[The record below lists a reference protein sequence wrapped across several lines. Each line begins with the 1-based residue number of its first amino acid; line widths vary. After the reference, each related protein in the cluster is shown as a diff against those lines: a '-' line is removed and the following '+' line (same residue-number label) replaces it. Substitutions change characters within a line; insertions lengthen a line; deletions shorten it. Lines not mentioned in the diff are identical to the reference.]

1 MRWGDPNW
9 VGSVILEPGDAGYV
23 PDPADPVPSPPTKT
37 HKKHKPMKAD
47 PVPSADDPFAGVL
60 TGFKNAIAPFAT
72 LFGLTPAQV
81 TAQAADADY
90 FEYVLLCR
98 QLASDY
104 GQGWTSWKDV
114 IRDGGTAPS
123 TGMPQP
129 LTLPTAVAVVALG
142 IEARFRALVAYI
154 KAHANYNEGIGQ
166 TLGIEG
172 AEIPGPDFS
181 TFKPELDLE
190 HSGAGVM
197 VGWGWQ
203 GKSKFLDLLE
213 IQVDRGDGAGFI
225 LLSYDSTPNYLD
237 THPIT
242 VPAKWTY
249 RAIFRVGDARVGQWS
264 GPVSINVAP

>member
-9 VGSVILEPGDAGYV
+9 RGSVVLEPGDVGYV
-23 PDPADPVPSPPTKT
+23 PDPAAPSPAVNKKPHKT
-37 HKKHKPMKAD
+37 MKSD
-47 PVPSADDPFAGVL
+47 PIPSADDPFAAVA
-60 TGFKNAIAPFAT
+60 TGFKLAIPPYVA

-81 TAQAADADY
+81 AAQAADADY
-90 FEYVLLCR
+90 FEYILSCR
-98 QLASDY
+98 RLAADY
-104 GQGWTSWKDV
+104 AQQWTSWKGA

-123 TGMPQP
+123 SGMPQP

-154 KAHANYNEGIGQ
+154 KTHAAYNEGIGQ
-166 TLGIEG
+166 ALGIEG

-181 TFKPELDLE
+181 TFKPLLDLE
-190 HSGAGVM
+190 QTGAGVM
-197 VGWGWQ
+197 VRWGWQ
-203 GKSKFLDLLE
+203 GKGKFLDLLE
-213 IQVDRGDGAGFI
+213 IQVDRGDGAGFV
-225 LLSYDSTPNYLD
+225 LLSYDTTPNYLD

-242 VPAKWTY
+242 VAAKWTY